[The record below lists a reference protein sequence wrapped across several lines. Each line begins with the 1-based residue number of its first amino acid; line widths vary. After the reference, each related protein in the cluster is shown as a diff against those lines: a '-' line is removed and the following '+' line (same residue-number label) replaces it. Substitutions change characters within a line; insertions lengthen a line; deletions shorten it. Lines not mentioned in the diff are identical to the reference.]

1 MESAS
6 QLIKKLIKTT
16 VCNAFSFHERFH
28 IVKVFFVSRV
38 APIEIRFR
46 TAAQLE
52 KSVGNS
58 IDSDEVLKYARKVPR
73 QATGANGH
81 ERPPYPKL
89 VERATLILR
98 CRIRATKKPDTR
110 VFGLL
115 LQLAHSAWSTEPNA
129 MRARIR

>member
-6 QLIKKLIKTT
+6 QLLKKLIKTT

-98 CRIRATKKPDTR
+98 CRIRATKKAR
-110 VFGLL
+110 HSHVRAFF
-115 LQLAHSAWSTEPNA
+115 LAQPIWSVEPKV
-129 MRARIR
+129 MRTRIR

>member
-6 QLIKKLIKTT
+6 QLLKSLIKTT

-58 IDSDEVLKYARKVPR
+58 IDSDEVLKCASKVR
-73 QATGANGH
+73 RRATGANGH
-81 ERPPYPKL
+81 ERPPAPKP
-89 VERATLILR
+89 VKRTPQILR

-110 VFGLL
+110 VFGLFL
-115 LQLAHSAWSTEPNA
+115 PLAQPIWSVEPKV
-129 MRARIR
+129 MRTRIR

>member
-6 QLIKKLIKTT
+6 QLLKKLIKTT

-58 IDSDEVLKYARKVPR
+58 IDSDEVLKCARKILR
-73 QATGANGH
+73 RATGANDL
-81 ERPPYPKL
+81 ERPPTPKAA
-89 VERATLILR
+89 ERATQILR
-98 CRIRATKKPDTR
+98 CRIRATKKPDTC
-110 VFGLL
+110 VFGLFL
-115 LQLAHSAWSTEPNA
+115 LLAQPGWLVEPNA

>member
-6 QLIKKLIKTT
+6 QLLKKLIKTT

-38 APIEIRFR
+38 APIESRFR

-58 IDSDEVLKYARKVPR
+58 IASDDVLKCARKVR
-73 QATGANGH
+73 RRATGANGH
-81 ERPPYPKL
+81 EPPPTPKL
-89 VERATLILR
+89 VESATQILR

-110 VFGLL
+110 VFGLFL
-115 LQLAHSAWSTEPNA
+115 LLAHSVWSTEPNA